1 MKKNLTIILLLT
13 YFSFAYSQTK
23 VGGYVKDEYGDPVAF
38 ANVIFSGSTEGVLS
52 DESGKF
58 YLESD
63 KIYKSLTISFMGY
76 QTLEQ
81 KLDKSINFNIN
92 CVLNE
97 ATDSLGEVVIISGRQ
112 PKKNNPAVDIL
123 KKIWQRKR
131 INGLRLFD
139 QYKYDS
145 YEKIE
150 FDLNTIDSALVES
163 KLFKGMEFIF
173 DQVDTSS
180 VTGKTY
186 LPVFINEASKTT
198 YGDNI
203 SKKTKSILKGNKNS
217 GFSSNQFIIDFIDD
231 LYSDYNIYDN
241 YLKIFDKSFVSPL
254 SKTGVDVYNYVLS
267 DSAFIENKWCYN
279 IIYYPRRKSELTFK
293 GDFWVND
300 TTFAIKDINMQA
312 SKSANINWVKDIY
325 IEQEYEVL
333 NDSVFLMK
341 RDYFLS
347 DFSFQ
352 KKDQARGLYGKRTTI
367 YDNYKFNEY
376 KDEAFYKQDVFSF
389 DASAYDRDEAFWGK
403 NRLEALN
410 KNEKG
415 VYAMLDTLMTV
426 KKFNRLYNWGTV
438 LASGYYE
445 FSDQNFDYGPI
456 FSTFG
461 YNDVEG
467 LRLRAGGRTYFGP
480 HDLWRLQGFLAY
492 GFGDK
497 RFKYGLS
504 GKWLVDKKKRIIL
517 AGGYRKDIEQIG
529 ASLTSSTDVLGR
541 SLASNTIFGTAPNDK
556 LTNIHLGIL
565 AAEIEPVKNLVFK
578 INLDY
583 RTLESA
589 SKTFSLDYYDEDSST
604 GISSKIEQ
612 FETSLSMF
620 YYLNRKMT
628 GYGVERNNANNDFTT
643 FFAQISRGSD
653 NFLNSKFN
661 YVKLQ
666 ASVKRPWQIGGFGR
680 LTTSF
685 EAGKLFNDVPLGLLS
700 VVPGNQSYFSV
711 YNSFSQLNFYEFVT
725 DTYTTFHL
733 EHNFNGRLFS
743 RIPFLRELNW
753 RELVGFRAA
762 WGTISNENIALNAS
776 DIVYRAPSDEPY
788 YEYSLGIGNIF
799 KFFRLDF
806 NFRGNYL
813 HLPGSRDF
821 GITGSFG
828 FYF

>member
-1 MKKNLTIILLLT
+1 
-13 YFSFAYSQTK
+13 
-23 VGGYVKDEYGDPVAF
+23 
-38 ANVIFSGSTEGVLS
+38 
-52 DESGKF
+52 
-58 YLESD
+58 
-63 KIYKSLTISFMGY
+63 
-76 QTLEQ
+76 
-81 KLDKSINFNIN
+81 
-92 CVLNE
+92 
-97 ATDSLGEVVIISGRQ
+97 
-112 PKKNNPAVDIL
+112 
-123 KKIWQRKR
+123 
-131 INGLRLFD
+131 
-139 QYKYDS
+139 
-145 YEKIE
+145 
-150 FDLNTIDSALVES
+150 
-163 KLFKGMEFIF
+163 
-173 DQVDTSS
+173 
-180 VTGKTY
+180 
-186 LPVFINEASKTT
+186 
-198 YGDNI
+198 
-203 SKKTKSILKGNKNS
+203 
-217 GFSSNQFIIDFIDD
+217 
-231 LYSDYNIYDN
+231 
-241 YLKIFDKSFVSPL
+241 
-254 SKTGVDVYNYVLS
+254 
-267 DSAFIENKWCYN
+267 
-279 IIYYPRRKSELTFK
+279 
-293 GDFWVND
+293 
-300 TTFAIKDINMQA
+300 
-312 SKSANINWVKDIY
+312 
-325 IEQEYEVL
+325 
-333 NDSVFLMK
+333 
-341 RDYFLS
+341 
-347 DFSFQ
+347 
-352 KKDQARGLYGKRTTI
+352 
-367 YDNYKFNEY
+367 
-376 KDEAFYKQDVFSF
+376 
-389 DASAYDRDEAFWGK
+389 
-403 NRLEALN
+403 
-410 KNEKG
+410 
-415 VYAMLDTLMTV
+415 MLDTLMTV

-743 RIPFLRELNW
+743 RRPVLRELNW